1 MLHVQSLSYEIKG
14 RPILRDIDIS
24 IQKGEFYAIV
34 GANGAGKTSLLR
46 MLASDLKPNKGE
58 ILFKGKPL
66 RSYSLKELAY
76 ARAFL
81 HQSNS
86 MAMAFT
92 VEEVV
97 RMGRYHLKASQEQHD
112 LAITECMRI
121 CEVADLAERK
131 IQQLSG
137 GEQQRVHFARVLA
150 QVWDQKDVLLL
161 LDEPVASM
169 DIQFQHQTLAIAKAL
184 TAVGFSVVAILHE
197 LNLVAQYADRVL
209 MLKSGR
215 KWWEGAPIEVLKPE
229 NIYAVFGVQTK
240 VITDIATLTPSVQA
254 CTVHYSAARFNS
266 NYKHELAMELKE
278 KYESYKKDN
287 PKARIY
293 DCAKALAVS
302 EAQLLLTQL
311 SDDVVLLKNDI
322 WAILQELP
330 RLGHVMALTRND
342 ACVHE
347 RKGIYPTPSNE
358 GHVVLF
364 HNDDIDLRIFIQSWA
379 YSFAVKVKDLWSV
392 QFFDTA
398 GLAVHKV
405 YLTKES
411 DSIHVYEELVH
422 AYRAEDQSYFTI
434 QAPTALSDIS
444 VPDTEIHINQF
455 QEDWLKMKD
464 SHEFFGL
471 LRKHNLQRTQA
482 LRLAPDGFAEQLAA
496 DRFFEILN
504 QASVQEV
511 PVMVFVSNKGCIQI
525 HSGLITKLVTM
536 DNWFNVLD
544 TNFNLH
550 LNTDAIDQIWL
561 VRKPSTDG
569 DVHALEVYD
578 KKGNLIVQL
587 FGKRKPGIPE
597 LESWRSLLQVQKIEN

>member
-1 MLHVQSLSYEIKG
+1 MLQVQSLSYEIKG

-46 MLASDLKPNKGE
+46 MLASDLKPAKGE

-112 LAITECMRI
+112 VAIAECMRI
-121 CEVADLAERK
+121 CEVEHLGDRK

-229 NIYAVFGVQTK
+229 NIYAIFGVQTK
-240 VITDIATLTPSVQA
+240 VSTDMATLTPSVQT
-254 CTVHYSAARFNS
+254 CTVHYSAAKFNS

-278 KYESYKKDN
+278 KYENYKKDN

-293 DCAKALAVS
+293 DCAKALKVS

-311 SDDVVLLKNDI
+311 SDDVVLLKDDI

-347 RKGIYPTPSNE
+347 RKGTYPTPSNE

-364 HNDDIDLRIFIQSWA
+364 HNDDIDLRVFIQNWA
-379 YSFAVKVKDLWSV
+379 YAFAVKVKDLLSI

-405 YLTKES
+405 YLTK
-411 DSIHVYEELVH
+411 DSNPIAVYEELVNS
-422 AYRAEDQSYFTI
+422 YRAADQTYFTI
-434 QAPTALSDIS
+434 NVPAVLSDIS
-444 VPDTEIHINQF
+444 IPDTEIAVDSF
-455 QEDWLKMKD
+455 QSDWLNMKD
-464 SHEFFGL
+464 SHEFFGI
-471 LRKHNLQRTQA
+471 LRKYSLQRTQA
-482 LRLAPDGFAEQLAA
+482 LRLAPSGFAEQLPLV
-496 DRFFEILN
+496 RFTEILN
-504 QASVQEV
+504 QASEQEV

-536 DNWFNVLD
+536 ENWFNVLD
-544 TNFNLH
+544 PQFNLH
-550 LNTDAIDQIWL
+550 LNMDAIDQIWQ

-569 DVHALEVYD
+569 DVNALEVYD
-578 KKGNLIVQL
+578 KQGNLIVQL

-597 LESWRSLLQVQKIEN
+597 LESWRSLLQGQKV